1 MRKTRE
7 VIAAKDLEAAEA
19 PLRLAGQKLDKVI
32 SKGVIHRNQAANQ
45 KSELAEQVDAFTK
58 EA

>member
-7 VIAAKDLEAAEA
+7 VIAAKDLEAAEVA
-19 PLRLAGQKLDKVI
+19 LRLAGQKLDKAV

-45 KSELAEQVDAFTK
+45 KFELAKQVDAFAK